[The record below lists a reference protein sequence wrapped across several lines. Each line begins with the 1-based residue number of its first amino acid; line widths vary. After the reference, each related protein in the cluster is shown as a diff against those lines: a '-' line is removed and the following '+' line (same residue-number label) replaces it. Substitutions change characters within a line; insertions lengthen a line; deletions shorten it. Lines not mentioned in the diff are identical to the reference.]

1 LARFCRLIVLATALL
16 PALAGCGFHPLYAE
30 RGGGGGRSDPQLA
43 SVRIEPIPDRIG
55 QLLAMSLR
63 DGFNPDGAEMPQRYN
78 LIVRVTTSRRDV
90 GIRKDATATRTQ
102 FDVSASYTLTR
113 LTDKK
118 VILAATSRT
127 TNGFD
132 IVQNEYAT
140 VVAEQSSRDTAV
152 RQISSEIQTRVAL
165 AVQQYP

>member
-1 LARFCRLIVLATALL
+1 LSRRAVLLAAAL

-43 SVRIEPIPDRIG
+43 SVRVEPIADRIG
-55 QLLAMSLR
+55 QLLAITLR
-63 DGFNPDGAEMPQRYN
+63 DGFNPDGAEVPQRYN
-78 LIVRVTTSRRDV
+78 LVVRLATSRRDI

-102 FDVSASYTLTR
+102 FDVTASYTLIR
-113 LTDKK
+113 LPDKK
-118 VILAATSRT
+118 VILTATSRT

-132 IVQNEYAT
+132 IIQNEYST
-140 VVAEQSSRDTAV
+140 LVAEHSSQETAI

-165 AVQQYP
+165 AVQQNP